1 MRLLR
6 VIPRIIAL
14 GLMIVVLSL
23 GLDSSDKAKD
33 DAKAYQAALEAMQG
47 QDFWQITAKLKEWK
61 FEPLDT
67 WMAENPT
74 PKEIGK
80 HNRTKVKF
88 SKQEV
93 KDIFGPGGKFK
104 VLIYNKLVGTSV
116 SHFGE
121 INDMGMST
129 TKDTE
134 LNLAQYTV
142 IRVVLKDDKMVHFK
156 VWPKIDQ
163 SGFSG
168 GTWLRR

>member
-1 MRLLR
+1 MRLSR
-6 VIPRIIAL
+6 VMLKTTIL
-14 GLMIVVLSL
+14 GVAVFVLSL
-23 GLDSSDKAKD
+23 GVSSSDKVKD
-33 DAKAYQAALEAMQG
+33 EAKAYQAALEAMLG
-47 QDFWQITAKLKEWK
+47 QDYSQITAKLKEWK
-61 FEPLDT
+61 FEPLDA

-74 PKEIGK
+74 PKEISK

-104 VLIYNKLVGTSV
+104 VVIYNKLIGTSV
-116 SHFGE
+116 SHYGE
-121 INDMGMST
+121 IDGMGLST

-134 LNLAQYTV
+134 INLSQYTV
-142 IRVVLKDDKMVHFK
+142 IRVVLKDDKMVHVR